1 MKYSL
6 TAFAVLTI
14 VGFACSS
21 DNTSDKPNVLFV
33 IFDDLNNFTGYLNG
47 HPQAST
53 PNIDALAANS
63 TCFTNAYS
71 NTPMCAPSRASFFT
85 GIYCHV
91 ARDFAW
97 NEHSKHEGY
106 KNNKTLI
113 TIFNENG
120 YRTAGVGKLLHWN
133 GRQTWDERG
142 YLDGMKNIYGPAV
155 ANKETGEMMGL
166 PSVPMPI
173 NSYIDGSWGKLVDF
187 ESDPENSHLHY
198 VTDWD
203 GKGKFHFKSETDR
216 DQLHD
221 ESTTDWAIET
231 IKKWDSTGLEQPF
244 MLGVGFVRPHTPFHV
259 PAKFYDMF
267 PLEDIQL
274 PEFLINDIEDCHYHD
289 ITNPESK
296 GIRYYNELKAAY
308 GDIETGLKHY
318 LQGYL
323 ASIAFA
329 DEQFGKVINVLNN
342 SRFKDNTII
351 VITSDHGYQI
361 GQKEY
366 LFKNSMWEESCH
378 IPYWFI
384 RQNSRFLRNVS
395 IRYL

>member
-142 YLDGMKNIYGPAV
+142 L
-155 ANKETGEMMGL
+155 
-166 PSVPMPI
+166 S
-173 NSYIDGSWGKLVDF
+173 
-187 ESDPENSHLHY
+187 
-198 VTDWD
+198 
-203 GKGKFHFKSETDR
+203 
-216 DQLHD
+216 
-221 ESTTDWAIET
+221 
-231 IKKWDSTGLEQPF
+231 
-244 MLGVGFVRPHTPFHV
+244 
-259 PAKFYDMF
+259 
-267 PLEDIQL
+267 
-274 PEFLINDIEDCHYHD
+274 
-289 ITNPESK
+289 
-296 GIRYYNELKAAY
+296 
-308 GDIETGLKHY
+308 
-318 LQGYL
+318 
-323 ASIAFA
+323 
-329 DEQFGKVINVLNN
+329 
-342 SRFKDNTII
+342 
-351 VITSDHGYQI
+351 
-361 GQKEY
+361 
-366 LFKNSMWEESCH
+366 
-378 IPYWFI
+378 
-384 RQNSRFLRNVS
+384 
-395 IRYL
+395 